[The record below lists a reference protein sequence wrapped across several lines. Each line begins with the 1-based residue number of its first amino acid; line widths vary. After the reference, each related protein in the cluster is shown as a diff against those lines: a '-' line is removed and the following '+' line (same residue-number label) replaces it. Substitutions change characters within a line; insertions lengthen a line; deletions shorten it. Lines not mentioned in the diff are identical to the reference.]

1 MMALV
6 LSFVTVVATIIAFAG
21 YKFWAANR
29 EIERVLKVNA
39 DLEQTNQRQQVE
51 IQTKTAE
58 IKNAQI
64 KQKNHNDVSRINAS
78 SVDQRLHTHG
88 WFRAEDSG
96 HGVPSVSPD
105 LSKPSRHGG
114 DQAADTDSQ
123 SNPSGDLQ

>member
-1 MMALV
+1 MTFAL
-6 LSFVTVVATIIAFAG
+6 SIVTVVATIIAFAG

-39 DLEQTNQRQQVE
+39 DLKQTNQRQQVE

-58 IKNAQI
+58 IKNAQV

-78 SVDQRLHTHG
+78 SVDQQLHTHG

-96 HGVPSVSPD
+96 DRLPSVQSH
-105 LSKPSRHGG
+105 LSKSNRHGG
-114 DQAADTDSQ
+114 DEAADTGSQ
-123 SNPSGDLQ
+123 SDSSGDL